1 MLEGLVS
8 DVLMAHLDDIRT
20 ASSLS
25 QVNKTAPPI
34 HPPLAK
40 EKRECRLLSELH
52 TLRKKH
58 EVMDFFTDDVDMTS
72 IRKWCHI
79 REKEESELEDYDDWE
94 DLEFWEKVP
103 VLKDIGF
110 WPKTVTER
118 WSIFHLW

>member
-1 MLEGLVS
+1 
-8 DVLMAHLDDIRT
+8 
-20 ASSLS
+20 
-25 QVNKTAPPI
+25 
-34 HPPLAK
+34 
-40 EKRECRLLSELH
+40 
-52 TLRKKH
+52 
-58 EVMDFFTDDVDMTS
+58 MDFFTDDVDMTS